1 MKIVVLQGSLLVNDQ
16 WISSENF
23 IKWANEKRYEVRSF
37 KVSKMNIK
45 PCLGWVAKSLLRN
58 DFFMDKYRIL

>member
-45 PCLGWVAKSLLRN
+45 PCLGWVAWG
-58 DFFMDKYRIL
+58 

>member
-1 MKIVVLQGSLLVNDQ
+1 METIVLQGSLP
-16 WISSENF
+16 
-23 IKWANEKRYEVRSF
+23 NEKRYEVRSF

>member
-45 PCLGWVAKSLLRN
+45 PYLGWVAWG
-58 DFFMDKYRIL
+58 YEEIIIT